1 MPLNIIAFLVGVFC
15 GMLIELIFCIFI
27 VGTGEEQND
36 R

>member
-27 VGTGEEQND
+27 VGIREE
-36 R
+36 